1 MPSNQPLLPFGPI
14 RNSELFS
21 NHWLQHRLHLEPEY
35 TELRDQASAILR
47 RLETLWKTESPNLP
61 NYAEPQL
68 EQSFIQPILRDLGW
82 ELHYQTHLQGRTPDY
97 ALFTSRITSLPAS
110 TALYSPR
117 RDCGSS
123 PPGCRHDR
131 QASCHEEDQTGHRGN
146 P

>member
-1 MPSNQPLLPFGPI
+1 
-14 RNSELFS
+14 
-21 NHWLQHRLHLEPEY
+21 LEH
-35 TELRDQASAILR
+35 A
-47 RLETLWKTESPNLP
+47 
-61 NYAEPQL
+61 
-68 EQSFIQPILRDLGW
+68 FIQPILHELGW
-82 ELHYQTHLQGRTPDY
+82 ELYYQPNLQNRTPDY
-97 ALFTSRITSLPAS
+97 ALFTARITSLPAS